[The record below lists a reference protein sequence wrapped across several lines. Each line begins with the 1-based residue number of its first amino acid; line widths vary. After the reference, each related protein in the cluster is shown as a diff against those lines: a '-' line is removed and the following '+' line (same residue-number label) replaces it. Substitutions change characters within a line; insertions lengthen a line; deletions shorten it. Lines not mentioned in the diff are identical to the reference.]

1 MMFRATCALLLVLV
15 PASAQSGFPS
25 SDEVL
30 SYRVNWPSGLSL
42 GEGRMTAVHSQA
54 SKGEAG
60 RWEFELSLDAAVPGF
75 KVSDHYRATAT
86 ADFCSSR
93 LVKEATHGERKTSES
108 TIFDLHR
115 HVAERATEGGGKSE
129 SSINNCPHDALT
141 FLFFTRSELSQ
152 GRVPPAEA
160 VLFGATYQVRL
171 EYTGPQAISVGGK
184 KAEADRVV
192 AHLKGPAS
200 DVAVEFFFARDPAR
214 TPLLIRAP
222 LSMGTF
228 AMELVR

>member
-1 MMFRATCALLLVLV
+1 MMFRATCALFLVIV
-15 PASAQSGFPS
+15 PASAQSGFPF
-25 SDEVL
+25 SDEAL

-54 SKGEAG
+54 SKGEG
-60 RWEFELSLDAAVPGF
+60 DRWEFELSLDAAIPGF
-75 KVSDHYRATAT
+75 KVSDHYRANAS
-86 ADFCSSR
+86 ADFCSSH
-93 LVKEATHGERKTSES
+93 LVKEATHGERKANES
-108 TIFDLHR
+108 TVFDLHR
-115 HVAERATEGGGKSE
+115 HVAERSTEGGGKSE
-129 SSINNCPHDALT
+129 SEINNCAHDALT
-141 FLFFTRSELSQ
+141 FLFLTRRELSQ

-160 VLFGATYQVRL
+160 VFFGARYQARL
-171 EYTGPQAISVGGK
+171 EYTGPQSISVGGK

-200 DVAVEFFFARDPAR
+200 DVTVEFFFARDPAR

-222 LSMGTF
+222 FSMGTF